1 MGGGAPASQPV
12 GSPTLTERQE
22 QSLLM
27 DKLIRSLHHVTATV
41 NDAQEDLD
49 FYAKVLGMRLVKK
62 TVNFDNNNVFHFY
75 YGDERGTPGTL
86 MTTFPY
92 KGWGVPVGS
101 KGAGQI
107 EVTSFSVPEGS
118 LDFWKSRLKR
128 SGVSVNDE
136 VHRFGEDAVSFEDP
150 SGLIIELVA
159 TKDDRV
165 PWLVEG
171 GGGGGGVEPNAAIRG
186 LHSVT
191 MLVRETTKTLELMT
205 DILGYDVV
213 NESENRTRLAV
224 TDNAAGNIIDVGRIP
239 TTTPDPRPGV
249 NGTGTVHHV
258 AMAVADAD
266 EQLRMRGELIRLGYA
281 VTEVLDRQYFRSI
294 YFREPGGV
302 LFEIATVP
310 PGFTVDEE
318 LPCLGQDV
326 KLPPW
331 EEPHRDAI
339 EAGLPPVSHD

>member
-1 MGGGAPASQPV
+1 
-12 GSPTLTERQE
+12 
-22 QSLLM
+22 M

-107 EVTSFSVPEGS
+107 EVTSFSVPERS
-118 LDFWKSRLKR
+118 LDFWKNRLKR

-165 PWLVEG
+165 PWLVEKG
-171 GGGGGGVEPNAAIRG
+171 GGKGGVEPNAAIRG

-191 MLVRETTKTLELMT
+191 MLVREPTKTLELLT
-205 DILGYDVV
+205 GILGYDVV

-224 TDNAAGNIIDVGRIP
+224 TDNAAGNIIDVVRTP
-239 TTTPDPRPGV
+239 TPTPDDTTTRDARPGV

-266 EQLRMRGELIRLGYA
+266 EQLRMRGELIKLGYA